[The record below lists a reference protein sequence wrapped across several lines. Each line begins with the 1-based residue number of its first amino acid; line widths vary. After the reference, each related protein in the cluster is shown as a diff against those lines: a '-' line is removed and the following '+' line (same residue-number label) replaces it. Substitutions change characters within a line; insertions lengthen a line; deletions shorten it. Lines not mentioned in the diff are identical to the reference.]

1 MVLYIIKNLVSE
13 LQACQEKRLMIQ
25 FNIEEQRNLSKNIKK
40 ISYQLTK
47 EIRYL
52 EKSIQIYISTDI
64 PNENEDSESIT
75 NFLQE
80 QIKEN
85 MNQNILSE
93 FVIFSKK
100 FKLNQEIYLKKC
112 EELLIEDDEEDKEI
126 NNAIEMNE
134 ISTTNSENDD
144 NVQRSNSDQN
154 FLMKDEPDLL
164 LQERDN
170 EIGNIVKGVNTLHEM
185 FKDMNILVNEQGTIL
200 DRIDY
205 NIDIGFDNVVKAKKK
220 INSANESRKG
230 SCFRNVILVLM
241 LCIFVESMMI
251 LFKFL

>member
-1 MVLYIIKNLVSE
+1 M
-13 LQACQEKRLMIQ
+13 QASQEKRLMIQ

-64 PNENEDSESIT
+64 SNENEDSESIT
-75 NFLQE
+75 NFLQY

-93 FVIFSKK
+93 FIIFSKK

-112 EELLIEDDEEDKEI
+112 EELVIEDDEEDKEI
-126 NNAIEMNE
+126 NNTIEMKE
-134 ISTTNSENDD
+134 ISTTNSENED
-144 NVQRSNSDQN
+144 NVQRNNSDQN

-205 NIDIGFDNVVKAKKK
+205 NIDSGFDKVVKSKKK
-220 INSANESRKG
+220 INNANESRKG
-230 SCFRNVILVLM
+230 SCFRNIILVLM
-241 LCIFVESMMI
+241 VCIFVESMMI

>member
-1 MVLYIIKNLVSE
+1 MT
-13 LQACQEKRLMIQ
+13 Q
-25 FNIEEQRNLSKNIKK
+25 FNVDEQRILSKNIKK
-40 ISYQLTK
+40 ISYQLHK
-47 EIRYL
+47 EIKYL
-52 EKSIQIYISTDI
+52 EKNIQIYLSTDI
-64 PNENEDSESIT
+64 SQENAEEDAT
-75 NFLQE
+75 NFLQY

-93 FVIFSKK
+93 FFIFSKK

-112 EELLIEDDEEDKEI
+112 EELVIEDDEEDKEI
-126 NNAIEMNE
+126 NNTIEMKE
-134 ISTTNSENDD
+134 ISTTNSENED
-144 NVQRSNSDQN
+144 NVQRSNSGQN

-170 EIGNIVKGVNTLHEM
+170 EIANIVKGVNTLHEM

-220 INSANESRKG
+220 INNANESRKG

>member
-1 MVLYIIKNLVSE
+1 MGLYIINDLVSE
-13 LQACQEKRLMIQ
+13 LQASQEKRLMIQ

-64 PNENEDSESIT
+64 PIENEGTESIT

-93 FVIFSKK
+93 FFIFSKK

-112 EELLIEDDEEDKEI
+112 EELVIEDDEEDKEI

-220 INSANESRKG
+220 INNANESRKG

-241 LCIFVESMMI
+241 LCIFVESIMI
-251 LFKFL
+251 LFKFF

>member
-1 MVLYIIKNLVSE
+1 MK
-13 LQACQEKRLMIQ
+13 
-25 FNIEEQRNLSKNIKK
+25 
-40 ISYQLTK
+40 
-47 EIRYL
+47 
-52 EKSIQIYISTDI
+52 
-64 PNENEDSESIT
+64 
-75 NFLQE
+75 
-80 QIKEN
+80 
-85 MNQNILSE
+85 
-93 FVIFSKK
+93 
-100 FKLNQEIYLKKC
+100 NQEIYLKKC

>member
-1 MVLYIIKNLVSE
+1 M
-13 LQACQEKRLMIQ
+13 QASQEKRLMIQ

-64 PNENEDSESIT
+64 SNENEDSESIT
-75 NFLQE
+75 NFLQY

-93 FVIFSKK
+93 FIIFSKK

-112 EELLIEDDEEDKEI
+112 EELVIEDEEEDKEI
-126 NNAIEMNE
+126 NNTIEMKE
-134 ISTTNSENDD
+134 ISTTNPGNED
-144 NVQRSNSDQN
+144 NVQRSNSGQN

-220 INSANESRKG
+220 INNANESRKG

-241 LCIFVESMMI
+241 VCIFVESMMI

>member
-1 MVLYIIKNLVSE
+1 M
-13 LQACQEKRLMIQ
+13 QASQEKRLMIQ

-64 PNENEDSESIT
+64 SNENEDSESIT
-75 NFLQE
+75 NFLQY

-93 FVIFSKK
+93 FFIFSKK

-112 EELLIEDDEEDKEI
+112 EELVIEDDEEDKEI
-126 NNAIEMNE
+126 NNTIEMKE
-134 ISTTNSENDD
+134 ISTTNSENED

-205 NIDIGFDNVVKAKKK
+205 NIDIGYDNVSKGKKK
-220 INSANESRKG
+220 LHEANESRKG
-230 SCFRNVILVLM
+230 SCFRNAIMFLM
-241 LCIFVESMMI
+241 LFIFIESMII
-251 LFKFL
+251 LNKLL

>member
-1 MVLYIIKNLVSE
+1 MT
-13 LQACQEKRLMIQ
+13 Q
-25 FNIEEQRNLSKNIKK
+25 FNIDEQKSLSRNIKK
-40 ISYQLTK
+40 ITYQLNK
-47 EIRYL
+47 DLKNL
-52 EKSIQIYISTDI
+52 EKNLQIYTSSDNCI
-64 PNENEDSESIT
+64 ENDESENST
-75 NFLQE
+75 NFLQY

-93 FVIFSKK
+93 FFIFSKK

-112 EELLIEDDEEDKEI
+112 EELVIEDDEEDKEI
-126 NNAIEMNE
+126 NNTIEMKE
-134 ISTTNSENDD
+134 ISTTNSENED
-144 NVQRSNSDQN
+144 NVQRSNSGQN

-220 INSANESRKG
+220 INNANESRKG
-230 SCFRNVILVLM
+230 SCFRNIILVLM
-241 LCIFVESMMI
+241 VCIFVESMMI

>member
-1 MVLYIIKNLVSE
+1 
-13 LQACQEKRLMIQ
+13 MIQ

-40 ISYQLTK
+40 ISYQLNK

-64 PNENEDSESIT
+64 PNESEDSESIT

-93 FVIFSKK
+93 FFIFSKK

-112 EELLIEDDEEDKEI
+112 EELVIEDDEEDKEI

>member
-1 MVLYIIKNLVSE
+1 
-13 LQACQEKRLMIQ
+13 MIQ

-64 PNENEDSESIT
+64 SNENEDSESIT
-75 NFLQE
+75 NFLQY

-93 FVIFSKK
+93 FIIFSKK

-112 EELLIEDDEEDKEI
+112 EELVIEDDEDDKEI
-126 NNAIEMNE
+126 NNTIEMKE
-134 ISTTNSENDD
+134 ISTTNSENED
-144 NVQRSNSDQN
+144 NVQRSNSGQN

-170 EIGNIVKGVNTLHEM
+170 EIGNIV
-185 FKDMNILVNEQGTIL
+185 NE
-200 DRIDY
+200 R
-205 NIDIGFDNVVKAKKK
+205 
-220 INSANESRKG
+220 
-230 SCFRNVILVLM
+230 
-241 LCIFVESMMI
+241 
-251 LFKFL
+251 

>member
-1 MVLYIIKNLVSE
+1 MT
-13 LQACQEKRLMIQ
+13 Q
-25 FNIEEQRNLSKNIKK
+25 FNIDEQRNLSKNIKK

-52 EKSIQIYISTDI
+52 EKSIQIYISSDI
-64 PNENEDSESIT
+64 SSDNDESESIA
-75 NFLQE
+75 NFLLYQM
-80 QIKEN
+80 KEN

-93 FVIFSKK
+93 FMIFSKK
-100 FKLNQEIYLKKC
+100 FKLNQEIYIKKC
-112 EELLIEDDEEDKEI
+112 EELLIEDEEEDKEA
-126 NNAIEMNE
+126 NGNAYEMNE
-134 ISTTNSENDD
+134 ISTTNSENSD
-144 NVQRSNSDQN
+144 NIQRNNSDSN

-164 LQERDN
+164 LKERDN
-170 EIGNIVKGVNTLHEM
+170 ELDNIVKGVNTLHEM

-220 INSANESRKG
+220 INNANESRKG

-241 LCIFVESMMI
+241 TCIFVESMMI
-251 LFKFL
+251 MFKFL

>member
-1 MVLYIIKNLVSE
+1 
-13 LQACQEKRLMIQ
+13 MIQ

-64 PNENEDSESIT
+64 PNESEDPESIT

-93 FVIFSKK
+93 FFIFSKK

-112 EELLIEDDEEDKEI
+112 EELVIEDDDEDKEI